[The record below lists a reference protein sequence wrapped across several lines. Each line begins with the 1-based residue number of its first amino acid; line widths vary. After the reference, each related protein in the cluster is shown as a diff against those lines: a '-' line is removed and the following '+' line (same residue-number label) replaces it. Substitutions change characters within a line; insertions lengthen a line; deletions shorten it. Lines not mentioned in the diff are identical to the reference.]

1 MEKASGMEKL
11 MEKASA
17 GVPAEEL
24 KQELTALLQDPDE
37 LLQLFRH
44 DEREEVRR
52 LALEQLA
59 RLSDRLSPE
68 VKDELRRTVERDLR
82 ILYPNPPH
90 FYGMVCPDC
99 GAKLDK
105 SGLNYDATFPGW
117 ENPEAEPPASFCVCP
132 NCGRREGFDFSV
144 PRPEWVRRCF

>member
-90 FYGMVCPDC
+90 FYGMVCPD
-99 GAKLDK
+99 
-105 SGLNYDATFPGW
+105 
-117 ENPEAEPPASFCVCP
+117 
-132 NCGRREGFDFSV
+132 
-144 PRPEWVRRCF
+144 